1 MVTTAVHSPR
11 VCNALGMHSK
21 RPRSAAGAKRAAR
34 QASAGTPAAGLT
46 ACHARGAGQAGGAEF
61 ARRPA
66 EPLLPAHRAGAA
78 ANGHAL
84 PGRALAL
91 VPAHRGGHAQ
101 PGGAGARCG
110 PGPPAP
116 RPCHAGPRAAALTLS
131 CQQFEDNGGAPKPR
145 LHNAGPALLC
155 PCPLS
160 QRTENRAAHCLAS
173 LADLSR
179 WSQQLRLMAALSAC
193 IHRNRYSGYADLW
206 NDVL

>member
-21 RPRSAAGAKRAAR
+21 GPRSAAGAKRAAR

>member
-46 ACHARGAGQAGGAEF
+46 ACRARGAGQAGGAEF
-61 ARRPA
+61 ARRPS

-116 RPCHAGPRAAALTLS
+116 RPCHAAALTLT

-155 PCPLS
+155 PCPVS
-160 QRTENRAAHCLAS
+160 QRTGNRAVRCLAS
-173 LADLSR
+173 LADFSR
-179 WSQQLRLMAALSAC
+179 SPQQLRLMAALSAC
-193 IHRNRYSGYADLW
+193 IHQKRYSGYADYW
-206 NDVL
+206 KVVL